1 MRSSRGT
8 EPRGAGAAGGRRFYG
23 SRRST
28 FVFLSPWL
36 LSFALFG
43 AYPVLFSFLVS
54 LTDYNPLRGG
64 MEWLGID
71 NYARALRDPMFWQSL
86 KVTLIFVAGT
96 IPFTTTLSLGLALL
110 LNRPLR
116 GRGFL
121 RASFFL
127 PTVVS
132 LVVISL
138 IFKQVYA
145 PFGFLNT
152 VLESLGV
159 SGVAWLQNPRTALP
173 AVMAMDVWA
182 AIGYYTVIYL
192 AGLQTIPAE
201 LYEAAEVD
209 GGTGWRKHWHVTLPL
224 LLPTTLFVVVINTIR
239 SLQVFIEIFVM
250 TRGGPLNSTLTS
262 VFYLYEQGFRYFDQG
277 YASAIAY
284 MLFVLTLA
292 FSLIQSR
299 VLRARTEP

>member
-1 MRSSRGT
+1 MRSW
-8 EPRGAGAAGGRRFYG
+8 PAARP
-23 SRRST
+23 SSAASRST
-28 FVFLSPWL
+28 LVFLSPWIL
-36 LSFALFG
+36 TVVLFG
-43 AYPVLFSFLVS
+43 AYPVLFSVLAS

-64 MEWLGID
+64 MGWVGFA
-71 NYARALRDPMFWQSL
+71 NYARALRDPLFWRSL
-86 KVTLIFVAGT
+86 EVTLLFVAGT
-96 IPFTTTLSLGLALL
+96 IPFTTAFALLLALL

-116 GRGFL
+116 GRSFL

-132 LVVISL
+132 LVVVSL
-138 IFKQVYA
+138 IFKQVYS
-145 PFGFLNT
+145 PFGLLNT
-152 VLESLGV
+152 LLRALGL
-159 SGVAWLQNPRTALP
+159 SGHEWLLDPRTALP

-182 AIGYYTVIYL
+182 AVGYYTVIYL

-224 LLPTTLFVVVINTIR
+224 LLPTTLFVIVINTIR
-239 SLQVFIEIFVM
+239 SIQVFVEIFVM

-262 VFYLYEQGFRYFDQG
+262 VYYLYEQGFRYFDQG

-284 MLFVLTLA
+284 LLFLVTLA
-292 FSLIQSR
+292 FSLAQGR
-299 VLRARTEP
+299 LLKARAEP

>member
-1 MRSSRGT
+1 MRFWPAAGDPAARRGT
-8 EPRGAGAAGGRRFYG
+8 L
-23 SRRST
+23 
-28 FVFLSPWL
+28 VFLSPWI

-43 AYPVLFSFLVS
+43 AYPVLFSLLVGF
-54 LTDYNPLRGG
+54 TDYNPLRGDMNWVG
-64 MEWLGID
+64 AS
-71 NYARALRDPMFWQSL
+71 NYARAIRDPMFWQSL
-86 KVTLIFVAGT
+86 KVTLLFTLGT
-96 IPFTTTLSLGLALL
+96 IPFTTVFSLGLALL

-152 VLESLGV
+152 VLGALGIT
-159 SGVAWLQNPRTALP
+159 GRAWLQDPATALP

-209 GGTGWRKHWHVTLPL
+209 GGTGWRKHLYVTLPL
-224 LLPTTLFVVVINTIR
+224 LLPTTLFVLVINTVR

-250 TRGGPLNSTLTS
+250 TSGGPLNTTLTT

-284 MLFVLTLA
+284 LLFAVMLGI
-292 FSLIQSR
+292 SLLQSR
-299 VLRARTEP
+299 LLRARTEP

>member
-1 MRSSRGT
+1 MRSWPAVRGS
-8 EPRGAGAAGGRRFYG
+8 PAV
-23 SRRST
+23 RRST
-28 FVFLSPWL
+28 LIFLSPWI

-54 LTDYNPLRGG
+54 LTDYNPIRGTMSWTG
-64 MEWLGID
+64 AV
-71 NYARALRDPMFWQSL
+71 NYGKALSDPLFWQSL
-86 KVTLIFVAGT
+86 KVTLIFTAGT
-96 IPFTTTLSLGLALL
+96 IPFTTGLSLGLALL
-110 LNRPLR
+110 LNRPIR

-152 VLESLGV
+152 VLGALGL
-159 SGVAWLQNPRTALP
+159 GGHPWLQDPRTALP

-201 LYEAAEVD
+201 LYEAAAVD
-209 GGTGWRKHWHVTLPL
+209 GGTGWKKHAYVTLPL
-224 LLPTTLFVVVINTIR
+224 LLPTTLFVLVINTVR
-239 SLQVFIEIFVM
+239 SLQVFIEVFVM

-284 MLFVLTLA
+284 LLFVVMLA
-292 FSLIQSR
+292 LSLAQSR
-299 VLRARTEP
+299 LLRARTEP